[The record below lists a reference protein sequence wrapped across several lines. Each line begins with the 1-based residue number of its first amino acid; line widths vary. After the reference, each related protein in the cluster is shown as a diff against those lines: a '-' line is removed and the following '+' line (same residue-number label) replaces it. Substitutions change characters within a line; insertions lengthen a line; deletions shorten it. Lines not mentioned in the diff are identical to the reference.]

1 MLTKEN
7 IVSVKKIND
16 EAGTLCNHRV
26 VWDTDKICCV
36 PNASGN
42 TDYQKLLEWEAID
55 GNTIAEA
62 D

>member
-1 MLTKEN
+1 MLTEDN

-16 EAGTLCNHRV
+16 EAGILCNHRV

-36 PNASGN
+36 PNATEN
-42 TDYQKLLEWEAID
+42 TDYQAILEWEAID